1 MCTIDQLESHAP
13 YSALVTASDQ
23 LCRQILKHLN
33 SGDIRNRIRAFLG
46 PEIYLLE
53 NLIPALV
60 EVTNVEHKHKINKSD
75 VDASKSTIEG
85 GMAKSFIRFKLLFRA
100 FVRSVASKENPLVF
114 FLDDLQWAD
123 TASINMPTFSI
134 IDAQHFQLK
143 WTP

>member
-1 MCTIDQLESHAP
+1 MEHQVLEKPQLYKHLRRVSHTEVLCVQGKFDQLQSHAP
-13 YSALVTASDQ
+13 YSGLVTASDQ
-23 LCRQILKHLN
+23 LCRQILKHSN

-100 FVRSVASKENPLVF
+100 FLRSVASKENPV
-114 FLDDLQWAD
+114 
-123 TASINMPTFSI
+123 SILFG
-134 IDAQHFQLK
+134 
-143 WTP
+143 